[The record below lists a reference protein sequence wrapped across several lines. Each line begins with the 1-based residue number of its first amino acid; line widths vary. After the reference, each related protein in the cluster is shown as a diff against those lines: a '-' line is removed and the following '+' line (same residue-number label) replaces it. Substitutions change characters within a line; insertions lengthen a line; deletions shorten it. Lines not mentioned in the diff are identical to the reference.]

1 MDAADLFDIWA
12 PSNSIWAQWA
22 KPVVFT
28 VTLSNPA
35 RGALGRLP
43 DLFAW
48 RSGLGTTAI
57 IVNLPG
63 VDSIAY
69 GLALAEQGFRPV
81 PLFNSVNGPSAVY
94 DVTGIKAALTTGAE
108 TLRTL
113 RIGPEAPPAFLI
125 DADRL
130 KGNLR
135 PGRFDNRWV
144 VFPQDFPSGIY
155 LQAHG
160 IKRAIL
166 VQRERNIERDL
177 AQVLGLWKRT
187 GLEVLMTPQGSAAPQ
202 APERLKEIRRFD
214 LARAAFVAGLIASLS
229 LHRNNAGGFGAILP
243 VPERGG

>member
-12 PSNSIWAQWA
+12 PSDSHWAQWA

-28 VTLSNPA
+28 VPDTNPA
-35 RGALGRLP
+35 RGAIGQRP

-48 RSGLGTTAI
+48 RSGLGTTAL
-57 IVNLPG
+57 IVNLSG
-63 VDSIAY
+63 VDSVAY

-81 PLFNSVNGPSAVY
+81 PLFNSVSGPSAVY
-94 DVTGIKAALTTGAE
+94 DVTAIKAALTNGAE
-108 TLRTL
+108 ILRTL

-130 KGNLR
+130 QGNLR

-160 IKRAIL
+160 ISRAIL
-166 VQRERNIERDL
+166 VQRESYIERDL
-177 AQVLGLWKRT
+177 AQVLGLWKRA
-187 GLEVLMTPQGSAAPQ
+187 GVEVLMTKSGSTAPH
-202 APERLKEIRRFD
+202 APERLEEIRRFD
-214 LARAAFVAGLIASLS
+214 LARAAFVAGLMARLA